1 MASITRPR
9 RVGPGG
15 RSPAARQLTQ
25 ALERLL
31 RAGRVFT
38 EISVREII
46 EDAGVA
52 RATFYTCFGDKSE
65 LLLVLT
71 DGLRRRLLDLARAWD
86 PAAGEDG
93 AERFTRFFRQV
104 IAIHRDHYAVLSAL
118 RELASYDAA
127 VNDFYT
133 ADLEEFEQAVY
144 DTLVE
149 QQRARA
155 TTPGLDPAA
164 ASRVIVWGGAQAIAH
179 HIRVDDGAGDA
190 AFAREL
196 GQIWWHG
203 AYRRPPRIAQTESTD
218 GIHDG
223 LHRRT
228 AQKDETPP

>member
-9 RVGPGG
+9 RAGPGS
-15 RSPAARQLTQ
+15 RPPAARQLTE

-46 EDAGVA
+46 EEAGVA

-65 LLLVLT
+65 LLIALT
-71 DGLRRRLLDLARAWD
+71 DGLRRRLLELARGWD

-93 AERFTRFFRQV
+93 AERFARFFRDV

-118 RELASYDAA
+118 RELAAYDAA

-144 DTLVE
+144 DTLAG
-149 QQRARA
+149 QQRAGA

-179 HIRVDDGAGDA
+179 HIRVDDGGGDA

-196 GQIWWHG
+196 GQIWWYG
-203 AYRRPPRIAQTESTD
+203 AYRRPP
-218 GIHDG
+218 H
-223 LHRRT
+223 T
-228 AQKDETPP
+228 AQKDETPHE